1 MLEMLGAII
10 APINSWL
17 YYPILIILLLG
28 VGIYFTVRSGFLQVR
43 LLGEAFR
50 VTGEK
55 PMKEGDVSSFQT
67 LMVTTASRVERQGD
81 FLPDAGGVATS
92 AGDARQYCRCCKRH
106 LLRRL
111 RRGVLDVDCRDYR
124 RFVCLY
130 RINACAN
137 L

>member
-1 MLEMLGAII
+1 MLEMLGSII

-50 VTGEK
+50 VTVEK

-67 LMVTTASRVERQGD
+67 LMVTTASRVGT
-81 FLPDAGGVATS
+81 GNIVGVAS
-92 AGDARQYCRCCKRH
+92 AICLGGYGAVFWMWIV
-106 LLRRL
+106 
-111 RRGVLDVDCRDYR
+111 GDYR
-124 RFVCLY
+124 RFIRIY
-130 RINACAN
+130 RIDTCAN
-137 L
+137 LQATG